1 MSHRLPL
8 VNFMK
13 PILNQGRIINWKDE
27 RGFGFIK
34 PDDDGQEVF
43 LHISALTARVRR
55 PKVGDTVLYKKVTQP
70 DGKIRAIQ
78 VSIQGVAPQFL
89 SAKQKPRKRGLLGT
103 VVGMIIMGVISL
115 SAIEFTPSRSPSP
128 IASITKPKCTIK
140 GNISQNTDSKIYH
153 LSGMEDYESTVID
166 AARGEKWFCT
176 ESEAIANG
184 WRKAPR

>member
-1 MSHRLPL
+1 
-8 VNFMK
+8 MK
-13 PILNQGRIINWKDE
+13 PILNKGRIINWKDD

-34 PDDDGQEVF
+34 PDDNGKEVF
-43 LHISALTARVRR
+43 LHISALKKTVRL
-55 PKVGDTVLYKKVTQP
+55 PKVGDKVLYEKVTEP
-70 DGKIRAIQ
+70 DGKIRAVQ
-78 VSIQGVAPQFL
+78 ASIPGLAPQFL
-89 SAKQKPRKRGLLGT
+89 SAKQKPRKRGLLGI
-103 VVGMIIMGVISL
+103 VGMIIMGVISL
-115 SAIEFTPSRSPSP
+115 SAIDAPNRSPSP
-128 IASITKPKCTIK
+128 ITSITKPKCTIK